1 MVAKDPSM
9 VAKDLSMVA
18 KDLSMVAKDLSM
30 VVKDL
35 GIDFKKVQNY
45 DRFSS
50 REIDL
55 NQVAKSL
62 IFCS

>member
-1 MVAKDPSM
+1 MVAKDP
-9 VAKDLSMVA
+9 
-18 KDLSMVAKDLSM
+18 SMVAKDLSM

-35 GIDFKKVQNY
+35 GIDFKKVQNF

>member
-1 MVAKDPSM
+1 MRDSIIAIKDP
-9 VAKDLSMVA
+9 
-18 KDLSMVAKDLSM
+18 SM

-35 GIDFKKVQNY
+35 GIAVKKVQNF

>member
-1 MVAKDPSM
+1 MRDSIIAI
-9 VAKDLSMVA
+9 KDLSMV
-18 KDLSMVAKDLSM
+18 VKDLSM

-35 GIDFKKVQNY
+35 GIDFKKVQNF

>member
-1 MVAKDPSM
+1 MRDSIIAIKDPSMVAKDPSM
-9 VAKDLSMVA
+9 VAKDLSMV
-18 KDLSMVAKDLSM
+18 
-30 VVKDL
+30 VKDL
-35 GIDFKKVQNY
+35 AIDFKKVQNF

-55 NQVAKSL
+55 NQVVKSL